1 MCDEFGLALLSSP
14 SAPWKG
20 APLRVIIAT
29 EKPLAGELAL
39 IAPTGKIAAHSSDMQ
54 GGPPYFWFAEIA
66 APEAGAW
73 QVKLT
78 REGAAPG
85 CRDVTREIVV
95 ERNKPRGL
103 GGGKGVWPIRGQWD
117 RASENLYSAWIE
129 ILFDAPLDEDL
140 SWKAM
145 SEVLQDQSRNVL
157 FDSLGLHEDEKGRSF
172 NRTAP
177 TFPISCAPISPSRW
191 DCRSVMRSARAATAA
206 WRRDAHNGGTP

>member
-1 MCDEFGLALLSSP
+1 MLPERQSKAAIGALLIACALVTLLLPQTRARAEDAPPVCDEFGLALLSSP
-14 SAPWKG
+14 RAPWKG

-39 IAPTGKIAAHSSDMQ
+39 IAPTGKIAAHSSNMQ

-103 GGGKGVWPIRGQWD
+103 VGA
-117 RASENLYSAWIE
+117 RAFGRYASSGIAR
-129 ILFDAPLDEDL
+129 AKTCTRPG
-140 SWKAM
+140 
-145 SEVLQDQSRNVL
+145 SRNC
-157 FDSLGLHEDEKGRSF
+157 STRRSTKTCRGR
-172 NRTAP
+172 R
-177 TFPISCAPISPSRW
+177 
-191 DCRSVMRSARAATAA
+191 
-206 WRRDAHNGGTP
+206 